1 MTRSNVT
8 PAADTT
14 HAHDAAAVSPGRD
27 ALAEGQDMCLAMT
40 FDDLLGDD
48 DATERPLTTSSVL
61 CGRGETCRPP
71 GVGTSDA
78 RDRYGCGLVPL

>member
-14 HAHDAAAVSPGRD
+14 HVHDAAAVSSGRD
-27 ALAEGQDMCLAMT
+27 ALAEGQDICLAMT

-48 DATERPLTTSSVL
+48 DATD
-61 CGRGETCRPP
+61 ETADDIIRA
-71 GVGTSDA
+71 VRA
-78 RDRYGCGLVPL
+78 WRDVPSPRSLDE

>member
-14 HAHDAAAVSPGRD
+14 PAHQAAAASTGRE
-27 ALAEGQDMCLAMT
+27 AVAEGQARCLAMT

-48 DATERPLTTSSVL
+48 DATD
-61 CGRGETCRPP
+61 ETADDSICAVR
-71 GVGTSDA
+71 A
-78 RDRYGCGLVPL
+78 WRDVPSPRSRDE